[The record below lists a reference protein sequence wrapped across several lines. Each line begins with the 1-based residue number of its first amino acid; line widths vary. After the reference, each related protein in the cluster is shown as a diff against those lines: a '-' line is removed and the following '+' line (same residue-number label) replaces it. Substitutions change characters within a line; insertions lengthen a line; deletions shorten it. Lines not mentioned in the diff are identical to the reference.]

1 MMSEGKLIVIEGLDG
16 CGKSTQAR
24 LLGAH
29 LLALGRDCSVQCEP
43 TAGETGRFLRRVLSG
58 EIAASPQV
66 QAALFVADR
75 IAHNDEISALLTEG
89 KDVISDRYYYST
101 MAYQGAYAD
110 RDWVREINTRC
121 PYIRR
126 PDLCIFLEAP
136 VEVCLARIAAGRKA
150 DEREI
155 FENAESLER
164 IRARFDEVFA
174 SLPEDPVV
182 RIDASGSPEEIRA
195 RINAEADRILGSYH

>member
-1 MMSEGKLIVIEGLDG
+1 MSEGKLIVMEGLDG

-43 TAGETGRFLRRVLSG
+43 TAGEIGRLIRRVLSG
-58 EIAASPQV
+58 EVAASPQV

-75 IAHNDEISALLTEG
+75 IAHNDEITELLSAG
-89 KDVISDRYYYST
+89 KDVISDRYYYSSL
-101 MAYQGAYAD
+101 AYQGSYAD
-110 RDWVREINTRC
+110 EEWVKQINTAC

-136 VEVCLARIAAGRKA
+136 VEVCLSRIAAGRNA
-150 DEREI
+150 SEREI

-195 RINAEADRILGSYH
+195 RINAEADRVLGLNN